1 MEFCQ
6 KVEEFSSVVSLGDKS
21 CVVTVNELAG
31 PGVVTAINNC
41 LTCLTCQYG
50 KKHCKHVALLLDL
63 FASNDLPATL
73 HQLCSTAV
81 AVSHPPQVPYDL
93 TCLSQARI
101 AFTPGES
108 MSRVL
113 LKSPEDR
120 FQIEGGVAH
129 LKPVDPTVCPQ
140 CEGFIEGKTIVEFFS
155 ECTIITLM
163 RSFPA
168 VQFRRKCP
176 CCGLVIS
183 FDDMAFRKDFLEKS
197 LFPADTKDDHLPLR
211 SGCDLNRRVYIADSS
226 VRKCLKEVL
235 KGSCS
240 VDDFTNRI
248 GRLTLAGKTTFA
260 ELLKDIA
267 MVDCTK
273 NEVSVPHSW
282 VSFIKSCISTS
293 PVCSYIFPSGNY
305 YN

>member
-1 MEFCQ
+1 M
-6 KVEEFSSVVSLGDKS
+6 
-21 CVVTVNELAG
+21 
-31 PGVVTAINNC
+31 
-41 LTCLTCQYG
+41 
-50 KKHCKHVALLLDL
+50 
-63 FASNDLPATL
+63 

-183 FDDMAFRKDFLEKS
+183 FDGEECGVVNFGKIVVTIEVFRHYMYSFL
-197 LFPADTKDDHLPLR
+197 
-211 SGCDLNRRVYIADSS
+211 SGR
-226 VRKCLKEVL
+226 
-235 KGSCS
+235 
-240 VDDFTNRI
+240 
-248 GRLTLAGKTTFA
+248 
-260 ELLKDIA
+260 
-267 MVDCTK
+267 
-273 NEVSVPHSW
+273 
-282 VSFIKSCISTS
+282 
-293 PVCSYIFPSGNY
+293 
-305 YN
+305 